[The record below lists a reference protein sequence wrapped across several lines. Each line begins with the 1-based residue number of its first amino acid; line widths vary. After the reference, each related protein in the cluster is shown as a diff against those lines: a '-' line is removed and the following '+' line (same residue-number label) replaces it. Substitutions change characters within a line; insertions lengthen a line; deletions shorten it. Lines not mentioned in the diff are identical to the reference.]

1 MSGCSLEVFL
11 KKLTRGLIAT
21 ILVVGCWATPARAD
35 DSAHD
40 KAVVAFQE
48 GRKYI
53 EAGNCDAAITKLR
66 ESLSFEPSVGAR
78 LSLADCFEASDPLA
92 AWRMLKDAANLAYIN
107 ADDRLPLAETRAAA
121 LEKRLATI
129 RVSVP
134 QATLEQPGFELRID
148 GELIDKFHYRT
159 GVIATKPGKHVVEAS
174 APLRHFAQQVNAD
187 TGSTAQ
193 VSVHLE
199 RDTCATGPMTAGAGA
214 APVTLVAESP
224 GSARRTFGLAIAG
237 AGVAGLAS
245 GVVFGILTLNKKS
258 KIDDLC
264 GGNAGDCKASPGSV
278 DPERQSATTTATIST
293 ASFIAGGVA
302 VLGGGLL
309 YFTAPASS
317 SAPSSTRSARATIR
331 VAPRVGIDNAGMGL
345 EGTW

>member
-1 MSGCSLEVFL
+1 LEVFL
-11 KKLTRGLIAT
+11 KKLTRGLIAMV
-21 ILVVGCWATPARAD
+21 LVVGCWETPASAD

-48 GRKYI
+48 GRRYI

-78 LSLADCFEASDPLA
+78 LSLADCYEANDPLA

-107 ADDRLPLAETRAAA
+107 ADDRLPLAETRASA

-129 RVSVP
+129 RINVP

-148 GELIDKFHYRT
+148 GELIDKFNYRS

-187 TGSTAQ
+187 TGGTTQ
-193 VSVHLE
+193 VSVQLQ
-199 RDTCATGPMTAGAGA
+199 RDTCATGTVNPT
-214 APVTLVAESP
+214 APVAPITVMGESP
-224 GSARRTFGLAIAG
+224 GSTRRTLGLAIAG

-264 GGNAGDCKASPGSV
+264 GGNSGDCKAPPGSV
-278 DPERQSATTTATIST
+278 DPERSSATTSATIST

-309 YFTAPASS
+309 YFTAP
-317 SAPSSTRSARATIR
+317 SATPLPASSTRASIR

>member
-1 MSGCSLEVFL
+1 M
-11 KKLTRGLIAT
+11 KLTRGVVAT
-21 ILVVGCWATPARAD
+21 VLVVGCWTAPARAD

-53 EAGNCDAAITKLR
+53 EAGNCDAAVTKLR

-78 LSLADCFEASDPLA
+78 LSIADCFEASDPLA
-92 AWRMLKDAANLAYIN
+92 AWRMLKDAANLAYLN

-134 QATLEQPGFELRID
+134 QATLEQPGFELRVD

-174 APLRHFAQQVNAD
+174 APLRHFAQQVSTD
-187 TGSTAQ
+187 TGSSAQ
-193 VSVHLE
+193 VTVHLE
-199 RDTCATGPMTAGAGA
+199 RDTCATGTPSASTSSSA
-214 APVTLVAESP
+214 APMMVVAEAP
-224 GSARRTFGLAIAG
+224 GSTRRTLGLAIAG
-237 AGVAGLAS
+237 VGIAGLAS
-245 GVVFGILTLNKKS
+245 GVVFGIVTLNKKS
-258 KIDDLC
+258 KIDELC
-264 GGNAGDCKASPGSV
+264 GGNAGDCHAAPGSI
-278 DPERQSATTTATIST
+278 DPERQSATTTATIAT
-293 ASFIAGGVA
+293 ASFIAGGAA

-309 YFTAPASS
+309 YFTARGSAS
-317 SAPSSTRSARATIR
+317 PPPSTRSARASLR
-331 VAPRVGIDNAGMGL
+331 LAPRVGIDSAGMGL

>member
-1 MSGCSLEVFL
+1 LEVFL
-11 KKLTRGLIAT
+11 KKLTRAVIGS
-21 ILVVGCWATPARAD
+21 ILVVGCVGSWARPAHAD

-53 EAGNCDAAITKLR
+53 EAGNCDAAVTKLR

-78 LSLADCFEASDPLA
+78 LSLADCLEASDPLA
-92 AWRMLKDAANLAYIN
+92 AWRALKDAANLAYIN

-121 LEKRLATI
+121 LEKRLPTI
-129 RVSVP
+129 RIVVP
-134 QATLEQPGFELRID
+134 QATLEQPGFELRVD
-148 GELIDKFHYRT
+148 GELVDKFHYRT

-174 APLRHFAQQVNAD
+174 APLRHWAQQVTAEPG
-187 TGSTAQ
+187 GSAQ
-193 VSVHLE
+193 VSVQLE
-199 RDTCATGPMTAGAGA
+199 RDTCSNGPANGVAGP
-214 APVTLVAESP
+214 APVTLVRESP
-224 GSARRTFGLAIAG
+224 GSTRRTLGVAIAG
-237 AGVAGLAS
+237 VGIAGLAS

-258 KIDDLC
+258 KIDEIC
-264 GGNAGDCKASPGSV
+264 GGNAGDCHAAPGSV

-309 YFTAPASS
+309 YFTAPNGASS
-317 SAPSSTRSARATIR
+317 SSSSTGRASIR
-331 VAPRVGIDNAGMGL
+331 LAPRVGTSDAGMGL